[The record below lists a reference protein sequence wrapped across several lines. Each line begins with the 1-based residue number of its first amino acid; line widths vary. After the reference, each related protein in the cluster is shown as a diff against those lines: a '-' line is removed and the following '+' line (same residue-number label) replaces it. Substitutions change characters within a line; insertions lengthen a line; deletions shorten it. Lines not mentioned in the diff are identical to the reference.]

1 MNRLHWVT
9 GLSLVALLLGSCTS
23 DRKISQAPTPKPS
36 VGQVAVN
43 PQLPAPTASQ
53 KITKPAPGLTLPTS
67 AIDLPI
73 PQGRRDPF
81 GSVAV
86 SPVKQPV
93 SPQTARSQQTL
104 LQAREAGQT
113 KQRVAKSDVTSPVK
127 TNPTQTVTSKQQSS
141 SQQKATTRK
150 QQSSSQQEAATTKQ
164 QSSSQQKAATPD
176 RQSLPKRQ
184 NPDRSLNLP
193 PAPAPSTDLASSVEV
208 KGVMKVGERISAIVK
223 TPNEPSRSVSAG
235 DYLSGGA
242 VRVKRIELGV
252 DREPVVVLE
261 QNGIEVVKAVSSNN
275 SPIASL

>member
-1 MNRLHWVT
+1 MNRLQWVT

-43 PQLPAPTASQ
+43 PQLPAPAASQ
-53 KITKPAPGLTLPTS
+53 TITKPAPGLTLPTS

-73 PQGRRDPF
+73 PQGRHDPF

-86 SPVKQPV
+86 SPIKQPV
-93 SPQTARSQQTL
+93 SPQTARSQQTTP
-104 LQAREAGQT
+104 QAREAGQT
-113 KQRVAKSDVTSPVK
+113 KQRAAKSDEASPVK

-141 SQQKATTRK
+141 SQQKA
-150 QQSSSQQEAATTKQ
+150 
-164 QSSSQQKAATPD
+164 ATPD

-184 NPDRSLNLP
+184 NLDRPLNLP
-193 PAPAPSTDLASSVEV
+193 PAPVPSTALASSVEV
-208 KGVMKVGERISAIVK
+208 KGVMKVGEKISAIVK

-242 VRVKRIELGV
+242 VRVKRIDLGV

-261 QNGIEVVKAVSSNN
+261 QNGVEVVKAVSSDN

>member
-1 MNRLHWVT
+1 MSRQIILEMDEGLGYVTMNRLQWVT

-36 VGQVAVN
+36 VEQVAVN
-43 PQLPAPTASQ
+43 PQPPAPTASQ
-53 KITKPAPGLTLPTS
+53 ISKPAPGLTLPTR

-93 SPQTARSQQTL
+93 SPQTARSQPTTQ
-104 LQAREAGQT
+104 QAREVGQT
-113 KQRVAKSDVTSPVK
+113 KQRAAKSEVTSPVK
-127 TNPTQTVTSKQQSS
+127 RDSKQT
-141 SQQKATTRK
+141 AT
-150 QQSSSQQEAATTKQ
+150 SKQ

-184 NPDRSLNLP
+184 NPAQPLNLP
-193 PAPAPSTDLASSVEV
+193 PAPAPSTNLASSVEV
-208 KGVMKVGERISAIVK
+208 TGVMKVGEKISAIVK
-223 TPNEPSRSVSAG
+223 TQNEPSRSVSAG

-261 QNGIEVVKAVSSNN
+261 QNGVEVVKAVSSNN